1 MSVTRPTFMPLPLPL
16 DELLAAVL
24 VLLDAAAPP
33 LPLVLVAAAL
43 ELLLLLLL
51 PHAASP
57 RASAAVAR
65 ATRPTGLILPV
76 TRSPFRQKLNGQP

>member
-1 MSVTRPTFMPLPLPL
+1 MSVTTPTLSFAPLLDPL
-16 DELLAAVL
+16 DALVV
-24 VLLDAAAPP
+24 VLLDAAALPP
-33 LPLVLVAAAL
+33 PALV
-43 ELLLLLLL
+43 LLLLL

-76 TRSPFRQKLNGQP
+76 TTISFPTGLNGQP